1 MSDVEYCGP
10 VSAISMGL
18 PSITAV
24 PAGRG
29 HLSKEG
35 FYRGM
40 DAPAALRR
48 RFTQDVVSFTMLAQ
62 INERSTGIPAS
73 ETVNTIFVLGIE
85 TKTEK
90 PPVQVMEHIARYYGE
105 RTDYKTRILFV
116 CTFAGECTLAV
127 FRNANVSQG
136 LMEGG
141 VYAAE
146 NVNFTQESI
155 HLDERDLGH
164 TWDAICA
171 QVILNDANPEQVDH
185 RIAVDSK
192 RKALLAEI
200 DRLEKAHDKTRQ
212 IAKRNDLWSR
222 LRLARLHLKELE
234 GDMIN

>member
-1 MSDVEYCGP
+1 MSDIEYCGP
-10 VSAISMGL
+10 ISALSMGL

-40 DAPAALRR
+40 DVPAALRR

-73 ETVNTIFVLGIE
+73 ETVNTIFALGIE

-105 RTDYKTRILFV
+105 RTGYKTRILFV

-136 LMEGG
+136 LMEGH
-141 VYAAE
+141 VYTAE

-171 QVILNDANPEQVDH
+171 QVILDDANPEQVDH

-200 DRLEKAHDKTRQ
+200 DRLEKADAKTRQ
-212 IAKRNDLWSR
+212 IAKRNELWNR
-222 LRLARLHLKELE
+222 LQLTRLQLKELE
-234 GDMIN
+234 GNL